1 VAAVV
6 VRADTDAADGILIGA
21 VVGGVL
27 ADVDVATTA
36 GVLLL
41 LLVASLSEVDDD
53 DDEVASVDNE
63 AIAVATLLLSCS
75 FSVLTIASVLR
86 ETAGDR
92 LPLLFFFEITSL

>member
-6 VRADTDAADGILIGA
+6 VRADTDAADGMLIGA
-21 VVGGVL
+21 VVGGVV
-27 ADVDVATTA
+27 ADVDVATIA
-36 GVLLL
+36 GGEL

>member
-1 VAAVV
+1 MAAVV
-6 VRADTDAADGILIGA
+6 VRADTDAADGMLIGA
-21 VVGGVL
+21 VVGGVV
-27 ADVDVATTA
+27 ADVDVATIA
-36 GVLLL
+36 GGEL